1 MLQYYMGKDERVRRP
16 NKQNSSTLSLGVH
29 HCAPLV
35 VGTEFLSRE
44 NIETKKNKSTQE
56 LFNGRAGL
64 LKKCIGSTS

>member
-44 NIETKKNKSTQE
+44 NIETKKIRVHKNYSTG
-56 LFNGRAGL
+56 GRDY
-64 LKKCIGSTS
+64 